1 MLKNYLKIAW
11 RNILKHKGYS
21 FINIFGLTIGITVFI
36 VIALYVQHELSF
48 DQYHENSDRIFRV
61 VRGENN
67 DSETGYALTSPPIGT
82 ALSEEIPEIVK
93 SARIIKSRNLLIS
106 FEEKHFV
113 ENQIFWADNDIFN
126 IFTIPF
132 VKGSKIEAL
141 KDPSNIVIS
150 EKVSEKYFGEENP
163 IGKVLTLQEG
173 EAYTVSGVFQNFP
186 SNGHFTMDIIV
197 PIKNYFQL
205 TGNDETK
212 WTSNY
217 AYTYVLLSKG
227 IALDAMESKLASF
240 ENNHFSQYFENG
252 VPRTFYLQPIT
263 EIHLYSHRRQEIE
276 ANNDF
281 SGVLIFLSS
290 GILILLIA
298 SINYI
303 NLTTAKSAERMK
315 EVGMRKVLGAKR
327 RQLLN
332 QFLGESML
340 MVIIA
345 TLFSFGLA
353 IVILP
358 IFNTLMKTDLDL
370 NLVHNPQ
377 IIIGLVLLI
386 LTIGLLSGVLPS
398 RIITNIRPIDIL
410 NKIGLSKSKLGGFD
424 FRNVLVVFQFSISI
438 VLIILTIIIY
448 NQLDFIQKK
457 DMGYEKE
464 HIVTLKS
471 FDTPIVGNIE
481 TIKSELEKNPNILS
495 VATSYSLPHNID
507 SSTVPDWFCF
517 SADDCGSVYY
527 NEADYDFVDLFDID
541 IVEGRNF
548 SKEYPSD
555 QNGAFLVNETLAN
568 SGIWDQPIGQ
578 EIDHWNGAK
587 GKIVGVF
594 KNFHSQSLH
603 STIAPLYIYL
613 NEKNFSYI
621 SIRIGKENTTSNIAY
636 IENVFKKF
644 SPNYPLQY
652 SFFDEEFDQTYKLE
666 QRQGKIF
673 SYFSI
678 IAIILSCL
686 GLFGLATYVAEKR
699 KKEIGIRKVNGATI
713 TQVLTLLNK
722 DFLKWVGLSFI
733 ISVPV
738 SWYAMEQWLTNF
750 AYKTNISWW
759 IFVLAGAL
767 TLVIAFLTVSWQSFR
782 AATANPVNSLRTE

>member
-1 MLKNYLKIAW
+1 MLKNYFKIAW

-21 FINIFGLTIGITVFI
+21 FINIFGLTVGITVFI

-48 DQYHENSDRIFRV
+48 DRYHENADSIYRV

-67 DSETGYALTSPPIGT
+67 DSETGYALTSPPIGS
-82 ALSEEIPEIVK
+82 ALNEEIPEIAG
-93 SARIIKSRNLLIS
+93 SGRIIKSRNLLIS

-113 ENQIFWADNDIFN
+113 ENQIYWADNEIFN

-132 VKGSKIEAL
+132 VRGNKGEAL
-141 KDPSNIVIS
+141 KNPSNIVIS
-150 EKVSEKYFGEENP
+150 KEISEKYFGKENP
-163 IGKVLTLQEG
+163 MGKVLTLQGG
-173 EAYTVSGVFQNFP
+173 ETYTVSGVFQNFP
-186 SNGHFTMDIIV
+186 SNSHFKMDIIA
-197 PIKNYFQL
+197 PIKTYFQL

-217 AYTYVLLSKG
+217 VYTYVLLNKNTN
-227 IALDAMESKLASF
+227 LDAIEQKLGAF
-240 ENNHFSQYFENG
+240 ENKHFSQYFEDG
-252 VPRTFYLQPIT
+252 VPRTFYLQPIK

-290 GILILLIA
+290 GILILFIA

-303 NLTTAKSAERMK
+303 NLTTAKSAERIK

-327 RQLLN
+327 GQLLH
-332 QFLGESML
+332 QFLGESLL
-340 MVIIA
+340 MVLIA
-345 TLFSFGLA
+345 TILSFGLTLLL
-353 IVILP
+353 LP
-358 IFNTLMKTDLDL
+358 MFNVLMKTDLTLDL
-370 NLVHNPQ
+370 LHNPQ
-377 IIIGLVLLI
+377 IIFGLVLTI
-386 LTIGLLSGVLPS
+386 LTIGLLSGILPS
-398 RIITNIRPIDIL
+398 RMITKVRPIDIL
-410 NKIGLSKSKLGGFD
+410 NKIGFSKNSLGGPD

-438 VLIILTIIIY
+438 LLIILTIIVY

-464 HIVTLKS
+464 HIVTIKS
-471 FDTPIVGNIE
+471 FDTPVARNIE

-495 VATSYSLPHNID
+495 VSTSYSLPHNID
-507 SSTVPDWFCF
+507 SSTVPEWFCF
-517 SADDCGSVYY
+517 SADNCGSVYY

-548 SKEYPSD
+548 SKAYPSD
-555 QNGAFLVNETLAN
+555 KNGAFLINEVLAKA
-568 SGIWDQPIGQ
+568 GIWDQAIGQ

-621 SIRIGKENTTSNIAY
+621 SIRTGKENTASSIAF
-636 IENVFKKF
+636 IEDVFKKF
-644 SPNYPLQY
+644 SPDYPLQY
-652 SFFDEEFDQTYKLE
+652 SFFNEEFDQTYKLE

-673 SYFSI
+673 SYFSL
-678 IAIILSCL
+678 IAIVLSCL

-713 TQVLTLLNK
+713 MQVLTLLNK
-722 DFLKWVGLSFI
+722 DFIRWVALAYI
-733 ISVPV
+733 IAVPI
-738 SWYAMEQWLTNF
+738 SWYVMHRWLENF

-767 TLVIAFLTVSWQSFR
+767 TLMIAFLTVSWQSYR
-782 AATANPVNSLRTE
+782 AASANPVKSLRTE